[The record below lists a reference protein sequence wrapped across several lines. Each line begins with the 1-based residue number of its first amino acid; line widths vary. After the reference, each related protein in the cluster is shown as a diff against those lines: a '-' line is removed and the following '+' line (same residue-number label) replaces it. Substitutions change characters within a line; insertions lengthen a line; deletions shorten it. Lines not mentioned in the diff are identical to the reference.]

1 VSAGKTAIARGTR
14 AVSTIRARL
23 FLMSAAL
30 LLPVAALLSYQGY
43 RDFSDER
50 RAAAAAAVRLAE
62 ITAAEVSRFV
72 DDTRTALA
80 SLSRRPGA
88 RALDPLQCDP
98 ALSDYIDSHP
108 YFTNVLTVDL
118 SLRVVCSALAI
129 PPRIARAPRD
139 IWMDRL
145 IGTGR
150 FTLGKPFR
158 GPITDRWVVVLAYPL
173 RDQEGAI
180 KGAVSL
186 PVDLARFRFVANKAP
201 LRPGTDIR
209 IVTGD
214 GATVASLENPDAEVG
229 KNTRGRGIVDIVLA
243 DKQGEVHA
251 AGADGVERIYGF
263 LPIPETDWYVYAGI
277 PASVALRN
285 ANERALWSAAI
296 GSLIVL
302 LALALA
308 VFAARAVARPIE
320 AAEETARKIAGG
332 DRDAR
337 FRPEGASELAEL
349 LVQFNRTLDALAEDE
364 RRRRRSEG
372 RLSQVVASVADGIIT
387 IDERQLIVM
396 FNPGAER
403 MFGRSAAEMIGQPLD
418 RLIPERFRARHEEQ
432 IRGFAASGQAHR
444 RMGEYRTVYGLRAG
458 GEEFPIDAAVSQSGT
473 SPDKL
478 LTVILRD
485 IAERMRTEQAL
496 RDYAGR
502 LRLLSHRLFEI
513 KENERRGLA
522 RELHDRVGADLTALS
537 LNLKMLR
544 GEMPADRLR
553 QANARLDDCEAILDQ
568 TAQLVRDV
576 LVDLRPPGLDEL
588 GLAAALTEHARQ
600 VAGRGGISVA
610 VRGAEATPRLPLAME
625 ITLFRIAQEA
635 LTNVARH
642 AHATEVT
649 LVLESG
655 PDSVALT
662 IADNGRGFDA
672 GAPLKEP
679 KASLGLVSMRERAE
693 SVGGR
698 LRVESAPGKGTRVIV
713 ETPRAD
719 RGAA

>member
-1 VSAGKTAIARGTR
+1 MSAGKTAIARGMQ

-23 FLMSAAL
+23 LLMAAAL
-30 LLPVAALLSYQGY
+30 LLPVAALLSVQGY

-50 RAAAAAAVRLAE
+50 KAAAAAAVRLAE

-72 DDTRTALA
+72 SDTQTALA
-80 SLSRRPGA
+80 SLSQRPRV
-88 RALDPLQCDP
+88 RALDPRQCDP
-98 ALSDYIDSHP
+98 ALGDYIDSHP

-129 PPRIARAPRD
+129 PPKLARAPRD

-158 GPITDRWVVVLAYPL
+158 GPITGRWVVVLAYPL
-173 RDQEGAI
+173 RDQQGAI
-180 KGAVSL
+180 TGAVSL
-186 PVDLARFRFVANKAP
+186 PVDLVHFRFVANKAT
-201 LRPGTDIR
+201 LMPGTDIR

-229 KNTRGRGIVDIVLA
+229 KNARGRGIADIVLA
-243 DKQGEVHA
+243 RGRGEARA
-251 AGADGVERIYGF
+251 AGAAGVERIYGF
-263 LPIPETDWYVYAGI
+263 LPIPGTDWYVYAGI
-277 PASVALRN
+277 PASVAFRK
-285 ANERALWSAAI
+285 ANQRALWSAAI

-302 LALALA
+302 LVLALA

-320 AAEETARKIAGG
+320 AAEETARKMAGG

-337 FRPEGASELAEL
+337 FRPGGSSEIAEL

-372 RLSQVVASVADGIIT
+372 RLSEVVASVAEGIIT
-387 IDERQLIVM
+387 VDERQRIVM

-403 MFGRSAAEMIGQPLD
+403 LFGRSAAEMAGQPLA
-418 RLIPERFRARHEEQ
+418 LLVPERFHERHEEH
-432 IRGFAASGQAHR
+432 IRDFAAAGKTHR
-444 RMGEYRTVYGLRAG
+444 RMGEYGTIYGLRAG
-458 GEEFPIDAAVSQSGT
+458 GEEFPIEAAISRSGVP
-473 SPDKL
+473 PDKL

-485 IAERMRTEQAL
+485 ITERMRTEQAL

-502 LRLLSHRLFEI
+502 LRLLSHRLFEV
-513 KENERRGLA
+513 KEDERRRLA
-522 RELHDRVGADLTALS
+522 RELHDRVGPDLIALS

-544 GEMPADRLR
+544 GEMPADGLR

-568 TAQLVRDV
+568 AALLVRDV

-588 GLAAALTEHARQ
+588 GLTAALTEHARQ
-600 VAGRGGISVA
+600 VAGRGGFSAA
-610 VRGAEATPRLPLAME
+610 VRGAEATPRLPPATE

-642 AHATEVT
+642 ARATEAT
-649 LVLESG
+649 LALECG
-655 PDSVALT
+655 PDAVVLT
-662 IADNGRGFDA
+662 IADNGRGFDT
-672 GAPLKEP
+672 GVPPKEP
-679 KASLGLVSMRERAE
+679 KASLGLVNMRERAE
-693 SVGGR
+693 SIGGR
-698 LRVESAPGKGTRVIV
+698 LRVESAPGQGTRVIV
-713 ETPRAD
+713 EAPRAG